1 MSDTRECGGDVAAY
15 VLGALEPD
23 EVSSLR
29 AHLATC
35 AHCRQEVA
43 SLQLLTGA
51 LAESAPRYPTP
62 ASLRRRVLRT
72 ARSEPKTSTAHPRP
86 ARPGWPARAA
96 GALLAAAIV
105 VVGVAALAGGGSNA
119 SRVIQASVHGT
130 AGSAELRVSS
140 GRGDLIVAGLPPP
153 QAGRIYE
160 VWLQHG
166 NAAPSPTATLFS
178 VTSTGSAD
186 VGLPESLHGVNRV
199 LVTSEPAGGS
209 RAPTRAPV
217 IVAQLS

>member
-1 MSDTRECGGDVAAY
+1 M
-15 VLGALEPD
+15 
-23 EVSSLR
+23 
-29 AHLATC
+29 
-35 AHCRQEVA
+35 
-43 SLQLLTGA
+43 
-51 LAESAPRYPTP
+51 
-62 ASLRRRVLRT
+62 
-72 ARSEPKTSTAHPRP
+72 
-86 ARPGWPARAA
+86 
-96 GALLAAAIV
+96 

-119 SRVIQASVHGT
+119 GQVIQASVHGT
-130 AGSAELRVSS
+130 AGNAELRVSS
-140 GRGDLIVAGLPPP
+140 GRGELIVAALPPP